1 MPPKKSFVQRLCEE
15 DTPEQLVLKRKK
27 ARSRVACIIGLCV
40 ILKLAPALI
49 DSVESNWPYSR

>member
-49 DSVESNWPYSR
+49 DSVESN